1 MHKFLFILLTL
12 VFLFPAIPTKG
23 QEPDSTV
30 IVSAG
35 YEDSF
40 NSVIAVMEEYDGRS
54 NVSLMKLGKL
64 AMTMGKTVGRAGSEW
79 TRKVAK
85 AFKRVN
91 TVYMLE
97 YGESSPRLREE
108 IESRVS
114 SYLPTEHMILR
125 NGSGELVFDETYGQV
140 SEDGRHVSDLIIIMY
155 DQSVVC
161 IKGTVL
167 RTDVER
173 IVRRGDVHSRHQR
186 KHARHHW
193 RLCVLEMQF
202 AQEARHRLKVDAFR
216 GDGHPAVRNGA

>member
-1 MHKFLFILLTL
+1 MHKKLFILLTL
-12 VFLFPAIPTKG
+12 VLLFPAVPTRG
-23 QEPDSTV
+23 QDPDSTV

-40 NSVIAVMEEYDGRS
+40 NSVIAVMEEYDGRG

-140 SEDGRHVSDLIIIMY
+140 SEDGKHVSDLMIIMY

-167 RTDVER
+167 RSDVDR
-173 IVRRGDVHSRHQR
+173 IVRRLNKQ
-186 KHARHHW
+186 
-193 RLCVLEMQF
+193 L
-202 AQEARHRLKVDAFR
+202 
-216 GDGHPAVRNGA
+216 

>member
-1 MHKFLFILLTL
+1 MRIKLIILLAL
-12 VFLFPAIPTKG
+12 ALLFQAVPTRG

-30 IVSAG
+30 TVSAS

-40 NSVIAVMEEYDGRS
+40 NSVIAVMEEYDGRG

-125 NGSGELVFDETYGQV
+125 NGSGELVFDETFGQL
-140 SEDGRHVSDLIIIMY
+140 SEDGKHVSDLMIIMY
-155 DQSVVC
+155 DQSLVC

-167 RTDVER
+167 RTDVDR
-173 IVRRGDVHSRHQR
+173 IVRRLNKQ
-186 KHARHHW
+186 
-193 RLCVLEMQF
+193 L
-202 AQEARHRLKVDAFR
+202 
-216 GDGHPAVRNGA
+216 

>member
-1 MHKFLFILLTL
+1 
-12 VFLFPAIPTKG
+12 
-23 QEPDSTV
+23 
-30 IVSAG
+30 
-35 YEDSF
+35 
-40 NSVIAVMEEYDGRS
+40 MEEYDGRG

-97 YGESSPRLREE
+97 YGESSPSLREG

-114 SYLPTEHMILR
+114 SFLPPEHLILR

-140 SEDGRHVSDLIIIMY
+140 SEDGKHVSDLIIIMY

-167 RTDVER
+167 RSDVDR
-173 IVRRGDVHSRHQR
+173 IVRRLNKQ
-186 KHARHHW
+186 
-193 RLCVLEMQF
+193 L
-202 AQEARHRLKVDAFR
+202 
-216 GDGHPAVRNGA
+216 

>member
-1 MHKFLFILLTL
+1 MHKKLFILLTL
-12 VFLFPAIPTKG
+12 VLLFPAVPARG
-23 QEPDSTV
+23 QEQDSTV
-30 IVSAG
+30 IVSAS

-40 NSVIAVMEEYDGRS
+40 NSVIAVMEEFDGRG

-108 IESRVS
+108 IEARVS
-114 SYLPTEHMILR
+114 SYLPPEHMILR

-140 SEDGRHVSDLIIIMY
+140 SEDGKHVSDLMIIMY

-167 RTDVER
+167 RSDVDR
-173 IVRRGDVHSRHQR
+173 IGRRLNKQ
-186 KHARHHW
+186 
-193 RLCVLEMQF
+193 L
-202 AQEARHRLKVDAFR
+202 
-216 GDGHPAVRNGA
+216 

>member
-1 MHKFLFILLTL
+1 MHKELFILLIFAL
-12 VFLFPAIPTKG
+12 LIPAVPTRG

-30 IVSAG
+30 MVSAS
-35 YEDSF
+35 YEESF
-40 NSVIAVMEEYDGRS
+40 NNIVATMEEYDGRG
-54 NVSLMKLGKL
+54 NVSLMKIGKL

-108 IESRVS
+108 IESKVS
-114 SYLPTEHMILR
+114 SNLTPDHLILR

-140 SEDGRHVSDLIIIMY
+140 SEDGKHASDLIIIMY

-167 RTDVER
+167 RSDVDR
-173 IVRRGDVHSRHQR
+173 IVRRLNKQ
-186 KHARHHW
+186 
-193 RLCVLEMQF
+193 L
-202 AQEARHRLKVDAFR
+202 
-216 GDGHPAVRNGA
+216 

>member
-1 MHKFLFILLTL
+1 MHKKLFILLTL
-12 VFLFPAIPTKG
+12 VLLFPAVPMIG

-30 IVSAG
+30 LFSAG
-35 YEDSF
+35 YEDGF
-40 NSVIAVMEEYDGRS
+40 NSVIAVMEEYDGRG

-108 IESRVS
+108 IEASVS
-114 SYLPTEHMILR
+114 SYLPPEHMILR

-140 SEDGRHVSDLIIIMY
+140 SEDGRHVSDLMIIMY

-173 IVRRGDVHSRHQR
+173 IVRRLNKQ
-186 KHARHHW
+186 
-193 RLCVLEMQF
+193 L
-202 AQEARHRLKVDAFR
+202 
-216 GDGHPAVRNGA
+216 